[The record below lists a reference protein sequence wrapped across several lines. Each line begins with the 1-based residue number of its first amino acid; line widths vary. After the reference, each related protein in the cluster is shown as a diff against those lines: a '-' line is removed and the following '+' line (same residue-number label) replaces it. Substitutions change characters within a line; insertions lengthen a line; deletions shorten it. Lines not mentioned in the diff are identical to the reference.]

1 MVVDP
6 RMATTQVS
14 TPAAGDHKRAV
25 SQVTADVPPIASVN
39 ETATVAKRGPPKR
52 AWGTLDEY
60 LIVAVGALVIL
71 ILAVAHLRGNMLL
84 TTLRMRRSLGNG

>member
-14 TPAAGDHKRAV
+14 TPAAGDHERAV

-52 AWGTLDEY
+52 A
-60 LIVAVGALVIL
+60 
-71 ILAVAHLRGNMLL
+71 
-84 TTLRMRRSLGNG
+84 